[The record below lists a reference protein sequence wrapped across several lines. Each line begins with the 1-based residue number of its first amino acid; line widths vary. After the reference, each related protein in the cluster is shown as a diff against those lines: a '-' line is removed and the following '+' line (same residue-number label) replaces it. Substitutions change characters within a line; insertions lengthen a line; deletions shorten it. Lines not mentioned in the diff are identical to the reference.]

1 MSNGKRV
8 GMRIKILKMGA
19 KREVIERIVEKFGL
33 NIRYMTV
40 NGETE
45 VSVKE
50 EDMELFEETARR
62 GFLSILK
69 RRENGEDSVCNTCS
83 KKLTL

>member
-45 VSVKE
+45 V
-50 EDMELFEETARR
+50 
-62 GFLSILK
+62 
-69 RRENGEDSVCNTCS
+69 
-83 KKLTL
+83 